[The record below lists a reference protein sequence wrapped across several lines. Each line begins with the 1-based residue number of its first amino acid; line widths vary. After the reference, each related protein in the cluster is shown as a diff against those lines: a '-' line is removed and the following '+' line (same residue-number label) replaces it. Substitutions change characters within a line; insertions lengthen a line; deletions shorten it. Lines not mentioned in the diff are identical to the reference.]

1 MIFIT
6 VLVYFNRYGSR
17 AEAAMSTERDVI
29 DGENRALD
37 ARVEP
42 FHTLAGNPFSI
53 RMAGVRPA
61 HGRLARSG
69 DRATVALSGR
79 ACLLREA
86 AERGMIDQ
94 FAMQRGGRSCTSFPH
109 LLPAMSI
116 DYSPIP
122 CPVVVPLD
130 AILPEE
136 PLLMMGAGPVPIPAA
151 VAKANTVVINHL
163 GATMA
168 KIIEQVKEMARYVFQ
183 TRTKWVLGVAGPGS
197 AAMEMAISNLAWRG
211 TRVLSIRNGFFSAR
225 MAEMATRVGADVATL
240 EVADRAVA
248 SLDEIADAIARER
261 PEIVTIVQGETSNT
275 VWNRDLRDI
284 AALAKAAGALVVVD
298 AVCTLS
304 TMPLEMDAWGIDA
317 VITGGQ
323 KGLSSIPGVSLIA
336 FSDAAWDRMKQRPEP
351 NAHWCLDM
359 ALAENFWHNAG
370 YHYTAPVSGVLAL
383 HEALRLVCA
392 ETLESRFARHLRCSL
407 ALQAGVE
414 SMGLKLYAPKDC
426 RLNSVVGIE
435 TPEGLTP
442 GMVCGHISKQYQ
454 VEISGSFGLPIVRI
468 GQMGEQC
475 REHNLFRTLHAFGRT
490 MVDLKVPVD
499 LPAGVAALE
508 QELSRRGA

>member
-1 MIFIT
+1 M
-6 VLVYFNRYGSR
+6 
-17 AEAAMSTERDVI
+17 
-29 DGENRALD
+29 
-37 ARVEP
+37 
-42 FHTLAGNPFSI
+42 
-53 RMAGVRPA
+53 
-61 HGRLARSG
+61 
-69 DRATVALSGR
+69 
-79 ACLLREA
+79 
-86 AERGMIDQ
+86 
-94 FAMQRGGRSCTSFPH
+94 PH
-109 LLPAMSI
+109 N
-116 DYSPIP
+116 DHSPIP

-151 VAKANTVVINHL
+151 VAKANAIVINHL

-225 MAEMATRVGADVATL
+225 MAEMAIRIGADVRYLDVPDREAASL
-240 EVADRAVA
+240 EAVA
-248 SLDEIADAIARER
+248 EAIAREQ
-261 PEIVTIVQGETSNT
+261 PEIVTIVHGETSNT
-275 VWNRDLRDI
+275 VWNRHLKEI

-304 TMPLEMDAWGIDA
+304 TMPLDMDAWGIDA

-336 FSDAAWDRMKQRPEP
+336 FSDAAWTRMKQRPEP

-359 ALAENFWHNAG
+359 SLAENFWHNAG

-383 HEALRLVCA
+383 HEALRLVCQ
-392 ETLESRFARHLRCSL
+392 ETLASRYARHQRCAV
-407 ALQAGVE
+407 ALQAGVAA
-414 SMGLKLYAPKDC
+414 MGLELYTPEEC
-426 RLNSVVGIE
+426 RLNSVVGIRV
-435 TPEGLTP
+435 PEGLTP
-442 GMVCGHISKQYQ
+442 GLICGHISQHHQ

-499 LPAGVAALE
+499 LSGGVAALE
-508 QELSRRGA
+508 QALSNRL